1 MADTIKGWRW
11 LNEPA
16 TWEANGDRLTV
27 TTDRGTDF
35 WRTTHYGYVRDTGH
49 VLGAELEVD
58 FTLTATFEGDYREQY
73 DQAGIAIRIDE
84 GNWIKSGIEL
94 VDGHQQISAVVT
106 RGFSDWSVAPVAG
119 RSAVT
124 IKADRAGDAVTISY
138 GVDGAEPVTLLR
150 LAYFPPAPK
159 VFAGVMAA
167 SPTGGG
173 FTTTFT
179 NVDLAPRG

>member
-1 MADTIKGWRW
+1 MITGWRW

-16 TWEANGDRLTV
+16 TWSLDGDTLAV
-27 TTDRGTDF
+27 TTDPDTDF

-58 FTLTATFEGDYREQY
+58 FTLTATFAGGYREQY
-73 DQAGIAIRIDE
+73 DQAGIALRIDAE
-84 GNWIKSGIEL
+84 NWIKSGIEL

-106 RGFSDWSVAPVAG
+106 RGFSDWSVAPVADP
-119 RSAVT
+119 SAVT
-124 IKADRAGDAVTISY
+124 IKAARAGDAVTISY
-138 GVDGAEPVTLLR
+138 GLDGAEPVTLLR
-150 LAYFPPAPK
+150 LAYFPPAST
-159 VFAGVMAA
+159 VLAGVMAA